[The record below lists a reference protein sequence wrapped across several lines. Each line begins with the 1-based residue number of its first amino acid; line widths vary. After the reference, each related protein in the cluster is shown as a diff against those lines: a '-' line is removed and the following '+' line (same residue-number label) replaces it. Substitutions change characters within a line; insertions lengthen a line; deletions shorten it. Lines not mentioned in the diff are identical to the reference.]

1 MLFSKTQE
9 YALQA
14 LIYLAVTPEDF
25 HLNRDLAAHLSL
37 PGPYLAKVLKRFT
50 QLGYLDSAKG
60 RGGGYRIHQR
70 ALQASV
76 GEIVSAA
83 DGAPLEGCVL
93 GLHKCT
99 EQVACPLH
107 DRWVVMRAKLIQ
119 TLDQQSLAQLAV
131 KAKSGR
137 SRLAPPRRAAE
148 MVRKL
153 NSPPAKFARR

>member
-1 MLFSKTQE
+1 VLFSKTQE

-14 LIYLAVTPEDF
+14 LIHLAVTPEDF
-25 HLNRDLAAHLSL
+25 HLNRDLAAHLNL

-76 GEIVSAA
+76 GEIVAAA
-83 DGAPLEGCVL
+83 DGTPREGCIL
-93 GLHKCT
+93 GLLKCT
-99 EQVACPLH
+99 DQVACPLH
-107 DRWVVMRAKLIQ
+107 DRWLVVRAKLFQ
-119 TLDQQSLAQLAV
+119 ALDRQSLAQLAT
-131 KAKSGR
+131 KAKGGR
-137 SRLAPPRRAAE
+137 SRLAPSSRAAE

-153 NSPPAKFARR
+153 SSPPTKLARR